1 MLRRRRNKAKMM
13 LLVIAAGLFLSLFY
27 VERALRHTVIALAE
41 AEAVRAATHAI
52 NTAVLEQVSTHI
64 SYADLIKPEKDVN
77 NQVIFMQVN
86 TMLVNKIK
94 SEAEI
99 AIQDSLLELGQKK
112 TSIPFGMVFG
122 AKLLSNLG
130 PMIRLV
136 IVPMGTVHVDVA
148 DSFEAAGINQTRHRI
163 YLNVRSDVRVVFPL
177 LDREV
182 PVTTQ
187 IPIADA
193 IIVGPVPQVYL
204 GQSLF
209 RGF

>member
-1 MLRRRRNKAKMM
+1 MLRRQRIKPKIIF
-13 LLVIAAGLFLSLFY
+13 LIIIAGLFLSLFY
-27 VERALRHTVIALAE
+27 VERALRHTVITLAE
-41 AEAVRAATHAI
+41 AEAIWSATHAI
-52 NTAVLEQVSTHI
+52 NTAVLEHVSAHV
-64 SYADLIKPEKDVN
+64 SYADLIKPEKDAN
-77 NQVIFMQVN
+77 NQVIFMQIN

-99 AIQDSLLELGQKK
+99 AIQDSLRELEQKRI
-112 TSIPFGMVFG
+112 SIPFGQVFG

-136 IVPMGTVHVDVA
+136 VVPMGTVHVDVA

-182 PVTTQ
+182 PITTQ

-204 GQSLF
+204 GQLPF
-209 RGF
+209 K

>member
-1 MLRRRRNKAKMM
+1 MWRRRKIKPKMV
-13 LLVIAAGLFLSLFY
+13 LLIIIAVLFLSLFY

-41 AEAVRAATHAI
+41 AEAVWHATHAI
-52 NTAVLEQVSTHI
+52 NSAVLEEVSANI
-64 SYADLIKPEKDVN
+64 SYGDLIQPEKDIN
-77 NQVIFMQVN
+77 NQVIFMQIN
-86 TMLVNKIK
+86 TMLVNRIK

-99 AIQDSLLELGQKK
+99 AIQASLRQLEQKKIGIPLGQV
-112 TSIPFGMVFG
+112 SG

-130 PMIRLV
+130 PMLRV
-136 IVPMGTVHVDVA
+136 VVVPMGIVHIDVE

-182 PVTTQ
+182 PVKTQ

-204 GQSLF
+204 GESLF
-209 RGF
+209 R